1 MDAAS
6 RGSSI
11 DMDAA
16 SEVETRRTEEDRRRQ
31 RVDTIREKNIRIK
44 ELETELLLAARYD
57 TGALMNRRRC

>member
-44 ELETELLLAARYD
+44 ELETELLLAAR
-57 TGALMNRRRC
+57 